1 MSNKLILILL
11 MLFLSHCGYS
21 SIYSN
26 ENLKDISINITDIQ
40 GDKDINKVIE
50 RKLERYKKN
59 QSANEFNIKIK
70 SNYSK
75 IIIAKDATG
84 NATNYRLN
92 LSVNFII
99 EKSGKVTNVKINKN
113 FIMSKIDDI
122 LEEKKYEVT
131 IKDNLINSVTEE
143 MIRKLLTIK

>member
-59 QSANEFNIKIK
+59 QSANEFNI
-70 SNYSK
+70 
-75 IIIAKDATG
+75 
-84 NATNYRLN
+84 
-92 LSVNFII
+92 II

-143 MIRKLLTIK
+143 MIRKLLTI

>member
-11 MLFLSHCGYS
+11 MFFLSHCGYS

-50 RKLERYKKN
+50 RRLERYKKN

-75 IIIAKDATG
+75 IITAKDATG

>member
-11 MLFLSHCGYS
+11 MFFLSHCGYS

-75 IIIAKDATG
+75 IITAKDATG

-143 MIRKLLTIK
+143 MIRKLLTI

>member
-11 MLFLSHCGYS
+11 MFFLSHCGYS

>member
-143 MIRKLLTIK
+143 MIRKLLTI